1 MRYARTQKTIC
12 GLVVVLAVALFAC
25 RADAYADRDQMALS
39 KGLAHYAFGQ
49 VFDLLGMTNRAVLE
63 YEEALRYDPGS
74 YMTHLRL
81 GAGYAR
87 LNMLNES
94 IEELKKVHEY
104 NPEDL
109 QSHYLL
115 ALIYSTRREYTKA
128 ADEYELILTTFSEA
142 EPQNIQIYSYLGQLY
157 YSQKKFDKAIL
168 QYEKILSFEPKN
180 ADVLYLLGSLY
191 WEVDER
197 KLAIDLLEQS
207 VVIDPQHDSSLNTL
221 GYFYAENNMRLDEA
235 NDLIV
240 RALEINP
247 ENGGYLDS
255 LGWVYYKKGMYQKA
269 LETLIKADQYLKDP
283 VIYEHIGDVYQKLDH
298 LEDAVK
304 YWELSLQLLPKQE
317 KIIKKIN
324 SVQSNLQNQTS
335 LNP

>member
-1 MRYARTQKTIC
+1 
-12 GLVVVLAVALFAC
+12 
-25 RADAYADRDQMALS
+25 
-39 KGLAHYAFGQ
+39 

-63 YEEALRYDPGS
+63 YEEALQYDPTS
-74 YMTHLRL
+74 YLTHLRL

-87 LNMLNES
+87 LNMLPGA
-94 IEELKKVHEY
+94 IEELKLVHKY
-104 NPEDL
+104 NPEDM

-115 ALIYSTRREYTKA
+115 ALIYSTRREYTLA
-128 ADEYELILTTFSEA
+128 AEEYELILKTFSEA

-157 YSQKKFDKAIL
+157 YSQKKYDKAIE
-168 QYEKILSFEPKN
+168 QYEKILTFEPKN

-191 WEVDER
+191 WEVGDR
-197 KLAIDLLEQS
+197 KLAVDLLEQS

-221 GYFYAENNMRLDEA
+221 GYFYAENDMRLDEA

-240 RALEINP
+240 RALAISP

-255 LGWVYYKKGMYQKA
+255 LGWVYYKKGMYQEA

-283 VIYEHIGDVYQKLDH
+283 VIYDHMGDVYQKLNH
-298 LEDAVK
+298 LEDAIK

-317 KIIKKIN
+317 AVINKIN
-324 SVQSNLQNQTS
+324 TVRSELHSQVNST
-335 LNP
+335 P